1 MFDKYRPQLVLMDIN
16 MPRMNGYEAT
26 AEIRKRSSKVPIIA
40 VTAYAYASDK
50 ERVMD
55 SGFNGYVSKPIDAK
69 RLDEEMKNALGAR
82 FLML

>member
-1 MFDKYRPQLVLMDIN
+1 M
-16 MPRMNGYEAT
+16 
-26 AEIRKRSSKVPIIA
+26 PIIA